1 MFVVKLIGKLFLIPV
16 IVALFLLN
24 LAVAIIGGIYGVVH
38 SFFWGLMIIAIIL
51 FACFGMWPQAI
62 FFFVFM
68 MMSLLVVA
76 MFEVIS
82 ATLGGVMGTMAAL
95 LAA

>member
-1 MFVVKLIGKLFLIPV
+1 
-16 IVALFLLN
+16 
-24 LAVAIIGGIYGVVH
+24 
-38 SFFWGLMIIAIIL
+38 
-51 FACFGMWPQAI
+51 MWPQAI